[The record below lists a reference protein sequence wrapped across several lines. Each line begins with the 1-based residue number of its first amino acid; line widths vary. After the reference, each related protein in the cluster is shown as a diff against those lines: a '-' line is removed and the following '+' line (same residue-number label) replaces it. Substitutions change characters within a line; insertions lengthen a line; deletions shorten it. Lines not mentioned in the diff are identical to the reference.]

1 MFRQEPVKR
10 PRAIDSK
17 KHWAG
22 VDIEQLFYPHRLNFY
37 NTPPTM
43 EITLDEFEQWA
54 IDRLRILGEIESCL
68 YRNMTPKELSV
79 AMKDPL
85 KNFLPLGANTAVG
98 GSKPQDG
105 RANKRQEERRKDH
118 YSHYI
123 LRLAFARSEDLRKRF
138 LATETVLFKLR
149 YNSDDD
155 KERREFIEGL
165 GFDWEYLSFEEKA
178 AMREDLLAGTGTKSN
193 DADAVFEATFF
204 KVDWERVY
212 DLVDQRKV
220 LLRGGKAYVP
230 ESQQPSLVIAEFTA
244 RLEKA
249 LEAYL
254 TISIQLTARAL
265 PRLDED
271 DRLIPI
277 LNHLSRGF
285 TAPEYNT
292 GTIATTLNGASLT
305 AAVIDDLVQY
315 FPMCM
320 RQLHTTLRRDKH
332 LLHNGRL
339 QYTLFLK
346 GVGLSVDEAL
356 TFWRKAFSRIDDD
369 EFQKKYRY
377 NVRHSFG
384 LEGTRR
390 NYKPMSCQQILT
402 ERRPAAN
409 QVHGCPYRE
418 VAIDNLVVGLGTMG
432 ISDRDVIRHV
442 REDVEAKKYHVACSR
457 VFEHT
462 HAKEL
467 KREKEASGGS
477 GRLTENI
484 IHPNEYFIRS
494 FGLKNPGSV
503 EATTSAA
510 APAAVA
516 SGVSGQSMELD

>member
-1 MFRQEPVKR
+1 MFRQEPAKR
-10 PRAIDSK
+10 VRAIDSK
-17 KHWAG
+17 KHWGGA
-22 VDIEQLFYPHRLNFY
+22 DFKQLFYPHRLNFY
-37 NTPPTM
+37 NTPPTT

-68 YRNMTPKELSV
+68 YRNMTPVELQG
-79 AMKDPL
+79 AMEKPL
-85 KNFLPLGANTAVG
+85 KDFLPLLANSAAGG
-98 GSKPQDG
+98 GSGPQDSKL
-105 RANKRQEERRKDH
+105 AKRQDERRKDH

-123 LRLAFARSEDLRKRF
+123 LRLAFARSEELRKRF
-138 LATETVLFKLR
+138 LATETILFKLR
-149 YNSDDD
+149 YNSDGAQ
-155 KERREFIEGL
+155 ERRAFIGSL
-165 GFDWEYLSFEEKA
+165 GFDWEFLSVEEKV

-193 DADAVFEATFF
+193 EADAVFEAGFF
-204 KVDWERVY
+204 RVDWERVY

-230 ESQQPSLVIAEFTA
+230 ESQQSSLVIAEFTA

-249 LEAYL
+249 LE
-254 TISIQLTARAL
+254 LTARAL

-292 GTIATTLNGASLT
+292 SMIATTLNGASLT
-305 AAVIDDLVQY
+305 AAVVDDLVQY

-320 RQLHTTLRRDKH
+320 RQLHTTLRREKH

-339 QYTLFLK
+339 QYNLFLK
-346 GVGLSVDEAL
+346 GIGLSVDEAL
-356 TFWRKAFSRIDDD
+356 IFWRKSFSLIDD
-369 EFQKKYRY
+369 EEYQRKNYRY
-377 NVRHSFG
+377 NVRHGYG

-390 NYKPMSCQQILT
+390 NYKPMSCQQILMD
-402 ERRPAAN
+402 RRPVAN

-432 ISDRDVIRHV
+432 VSDRDVIRHV
-442 REDVEAKKYHVACSR
+442 REDIEAKKYHVACSR

-467 KREKEASGGS
+467 KREKEASAGLGG
-477 GRLTENI
+477 LAENI
-484 IHPNEYFIRS
+484 IHPNEYFTRS

-503 EATTSAA
+503 EATNATV
-510 APAAVA
+510 PAA
-516 SGVSGQSMELD
+516 SGGGGQSMEMD

>member
-1 MFRQEPVKR
+1 MYRQEPAKR
-10 PRAIDSK
+10 VRAIDSK

-22 VDIEQLFYPHRLNFY
+22 VDFKQLFYPHRLNFY
-37 NTPPTM
+37 NTPPTT

-68 YRNMTPKELSV
+68 YRNMTAAELQDV
-79 AMKDPL
+79 IIKKLQKDL
-85 KNFLPLGANTAVG
+85 LPLGANSAAGG
-98 GSKPQDG
+98 GSKVQDSKI
-105 RANKRQEERRKDH
+105 AKQQDERRKDH

-138 LATETVLFKLR
+138 LATETILFKLR
-149 YNSDDD
+149 YNSDDTQ
-155 KERREFIEGL
+155 ERQAFIESL
-165 GFDWEYLSFEEKA
+165 GFDWEFLSVEEKV

-193 DADAVFEATFF
+193 EADAVLEAGFF
-204 KVDWERVY
+204 RVDWERVY

-230 ESQQPSLVIAEFTA
+230 ESQQSSLVIAEFTA

-249 LEAYL
+249 LE
-254 TISIQLTARAL
+254 LTARAL

-277 LNHLSRGF
+277 LNHLSHGF

-292 GTIATTLNGASLT
+292 SITATTLNGASLT

-320 RQLHTTLRRDKH
+320 RQLHTTIRREKH

-339 QYTLFLK
+339 QYNLFLK
-346 GVGLSVDEAL
+346 GIGLSVDEAL
-356 TFWRKAFSRIDDD
+356 IFWRKSFSRIDDD

-377 NVRHSFG
+377 NVRHGYG

-402 ERRPAAN
+402 DRRPAAN

-432 ISDRDVIRHV
+432 VSDRDVIRHV
-442 REDVEAKKYHVACSR
+442 REDIEAKKYHVACSR

-467 KREKEASGGS
+467 KREKEAGGWSGG
-477 GRLTENI
+477 LTENI
-484 IHPNEYFIRS
+484 IHPNEYFTRS

-503 EATTSAA
+503 EATNAIV
-510 APAAVA
+510 PPA
-516 SGVSGQSMELD
+516 SGGSGQSMEMD